1 MKSLQ
6 KGFTLI
12 ELMIV
17 IAIIGIL
24 AAIAVPAYSDYIA
37 RSQASEGSSL
47 AAGLKTQVIDN
58 LQNGKCFSEGTTATG
73 ADIQVGKY
81 GTAKIVGSAT
91 NTSSTSTGTG
101 TNSTSAAANATTG
114 CKIEYQVNG
123 TDVSSAIK
131 NKKFTLDVLSNGSL
145 TLDTNTTATTMDKKY
160 IPKAFK

>member
-58 LQNGKCFSEGTTATG
+58 LQNNSCFSEGSTAKG

-81 GTAKIVGSAT
+81 GTAKITGST
-91 NTSSTSTGTG
+91 TGNSSTTSTPTTSTST
-101 TNSTSAAANATTG
+101 AAHKETG
-114 CKIEYQVNG
+114 CKIEYKVNTSG
-123 TDVSSAIK
+123 VSSAIS
-131 NKKFTLDVLSNGSL
+131 NKQFTVDVLSNGSL
-145 TLDTNTTATTMDKKY
+145 KLDTNTTATTMDGKY

>member
-37 RSQASEGSSL
+37 RSQATEASSL

-58 LQNGKCFSEGTTATG
+58 LQNSKCTTADSSPVDT
-73 ADIQVGKY
+73 QKGKY
-81 GTAKIVGSAT
+81 GTATIGGTVAGNLASGSAL
-91 NTSSTSTGTG
+91 S
-101 TNSTSAAANATTG
+101 TTG
-114 CKIEYQVNG
+114 CTITYKVNS
-123 TDVSSAIK
+123 DNVSAAIK
-131 NKKFTLDVLSNGSL
+131 GKTLVLDVLKNGSL
-145 TLDTNTTATTMDKKY
+145 KKNATSTMDDKY
-160 IPKAFK
+160 IPKAYL

>member
-58 LQNGKCFSEGTTATG
+58 LQNGSCFSEGASAAG
-73 ADIQVGKY
+73 ADIQTGKY
-81 GTAKIVGSAT
+81 GQAKIVGSTTGNSST
-91 NTSSTSTGTG
+91 NTSTTTTSTST
-101 TNSTSAAANATTG
+101 AANKETG
-114 CKIEYQVNG
+114 CKIKYTVNS
-123 TDVSSAIK
+123 TDVSSAIAS
-131 NKKFTLDVLSNGSL
+131 KFFTVDVLANGSL
-145 TLDTNTTATTMDKKY
+145 KLDKSGTDMDSKY

>member
-58 LQNGKCFSEGTTATG
+58 LQNNSCYSEGSAATG
-73 ADIQVGKY
+73 PDIQVGKY
-81 GTAKIVGSAT
+81 GKAYIEGTAKSPSST
-91 NTSSTSTGTG
+91 NTTTSTST
-101 TNSTSAAANATTG
+101 AANELTG
-114 CKIEYQVNG
+114 CQIVYEVNK
-123 TDVSSAIK
+123 DNVSSAISE
-131 NKKFTLDVLSNGSL
+131 KKFTLDVLRNGSL
-145 TLDTNTTATTMDKKY
+145 KLAGDTAKTTMDKKY
-160 IPKAFK
+160 IPKAYQK

>member
-58 LQNGKCFSEGTTATG
+58 LQNGSCYSEGSTASG

-81 GTAKIVGSAT
+81 GTAEIVEVAAGS
-91 NTSSTSTGTG
+91 NSSTGT
-101 TNSTSAAANATTG
+101 TSTSAAANKTTG
-114 CKIEYQVNG
+114 CQIKYTVKG

-131 NKKFTLDVLSNGSL
+131 SKYFSVNVLKNGSL
-145 TLDTNTTATTMDKKY
+145 ELDPNATDMDTKY

>member
-58 LQNGKCFSEGTTATG
+58 LQNGSCFSEGASAAG
-73 ADIQVGKY
+73 ADIQTGKY
-81 GTAKIVGSAT
+81 GQAKIVGSAT
-91 NTSSTSTGTG
+91 GNSSTNTSTPTTSTST
-101 TNSTSAAANATTG
+101 AANKETG
-114 CKIEYQVNG
+114 CQIEYTVNS

-131 NKKFTLDVLSNGSL
+131 SKKLTVDVLANGSL
-145 TLDTNTTATTMDKKY
+145 KLNKTGTDMDSKY

>member
-58 LQNGKCFSEGTTATG
+58 LQNGSCYSEGSTATG
-73 ADIQVGKY
+73 ADIQFGKY
-81 GTAKIVGSAT
+81 GKATIMGTANQTVSST
-91 NTSSTSTGTG
+91 TSTST
-101 TNSTSAAANATTG
+101 AANEKTG
-114 CKIEYQVNG
+114 CQIEYEVNG
-123 TDVSSAIK
+123 SGVSSAIK
-131 NKKFTLDVLSNGSL
+131 GKKYRLDVRRNGSL
-145 TLDTNTTATTMDKKY
+145 TLDTNTTNTTMNKKF
-160 IPKAFK
+160 IPKAYK

>member
-47 AAGLKTQVIDN
+47 AAGLKTQVIEN
-58 LQNGKCFSEGTTATG
+58 LQNNNCFSEGTSAAG

-81 GTAKIVGSAT
+81 GKAEIVGPA
-91 NTSSTSTGTG
+91 NLANSSTSTTS
-101 TNSTSAAANATTG
+101 TTSTSAAANKATG
-114 CKIEYQVNG
+114 CKIKYTVNSS
-123 TDVSSAIK
+123 DVSSAIAS
-131 NKKFTLDVLSNGSL
+131 KFFTVDVLANGSL
-145 TLDTNTTATTMDKKY
+145 KLDSNGTDMDSKY

>member
-58 LQNGKCFSEGTTATG
+58 LQNGSCYSEGSAATG
-73 ADIQVGKY
+73 ADIQFGKY
-81 GTAKIVGSAT
+81 GEAKIVGSPNANLSST
-91 NTSSTSTGTG
+91 TSTST
-101 TNSTSAAANATTG
+101 AANAKTG
-114 CKIEYQVNG
+114 CQIEYTVKASG
-123 TDVSSAIK
+123 VSSAIAT
-131 NKKFTLDVLSNGSL
+131 KKYTLDVLKNGSL
-145 TLDTNTTATTMDKKY
+145 TLDNANTDMNKKY
-160 IPKAFK
+160 IPKAYK

>member
-58 LQNGKCFSEGTTATG
+58 LQNGNCYSEGSSPTG
-73 ADIQVGKY
+73 PDTQVGKY
-81 GTAKIVGSAT
+81 GTASIGGSANN
-91 NTSSTSTGTG
+91 NTTSTT
-101 TNSTSAAANATTG
+101 STSAAASQKTG
-114 CKIEYQVNG
+114 CQIVYTVKG
-123 TDVSSAIK
+123 TGVSTAIAGK
-131 NKKFTLDVLSNGSL
+131 VITLDVLKNGSL
-145 TLDTNTTATTMDKKY
+145 QLDSTKTDMDKKY
-160 IPKAFK
+160 IPKAYTK

>member
-58 LQNGKCFSEGTTATG
+58 LQNGSCYSEGSTATG
-73 ADIQVGKY
+73 ADIQNGKY
-81 GTAKIVGSAT
+81 GKAEIVEVATGS
-91 NTSSTSTGTG
+91 NSSTSTGTG
-101 TNSTSAAANATTG
+101 TTSTSAAANKATG
-114 CKIEYQVNG
+114 CQIKYTVKGQ
-123 TDVSSAIK
+123 DVSSAIA
-131 NKKFTLDVLSNGSL
+131 NKYFTVNVLKNGSL
-145 TLDTNTTATTMDKKY
+145 ELDSNSTNMDKKY